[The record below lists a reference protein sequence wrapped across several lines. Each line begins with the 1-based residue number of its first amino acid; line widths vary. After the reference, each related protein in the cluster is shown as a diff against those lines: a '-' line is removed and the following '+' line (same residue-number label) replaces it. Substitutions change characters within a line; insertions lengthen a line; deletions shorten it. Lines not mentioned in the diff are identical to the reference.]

1 VNAMTK
7 EEFWKRVDTQLHRP
21 NDKER
26 YALRDELEAHIEDHA
41 LALEET
47 GCPAEE
53 TEARAV
59 EAMGEPEE
67 IGKALN
73 NQFSVFWQ
81 VMIWVGTLVI
91 MVLVWQILSNGWS
104 QYGSQYQENKQARTD
119 PAGQVWFMP
128 AFEERYTLVANP
140 EIRTKIGND
149 ELYIYWVGIDPENNK
164 AQVAIS
170 AYDENPVGW
179 VAQNIMNSIWVEN
192 QAGDVFYKNKGYGD
206 VAVSYMGIRD
216 IPVEREDTHL
226 LLRHNRLGRDLTVE
240 IPLPWEVSP

>member
-1 VNAMTK
+1 MNAMTK

-21 NDKER
+21 NDRER

-41 LALEET
+41 LELEDA
-47 GCPAEE
+47 GCCPEE
-53 TEARAV
+53 AEARAV

-81 VMIWVGTLVI
+81 VMIWLGTIVI
-91 MVLVWQILSNGWS
+91 AVLIWQILSNGWS
-104 QYGSQYQENKQARTD
+104 QYGSLYQENKQARTD

-128 AFEERYTLVANP
+128 AFEKRYTLVANP

-149 ELYIYWVGIDPENNK
+149 ELYIYWVGIDPENDQ
-164 AQVAIS
+164 AQVAVS
-170 AYDENPVGW
+170 LYDESPVGW
-179 VAQNIMNSIWVEN
+179 VGRNTLSRVWMEN
-192 QAGDVFYKNKGYGD
+192 QAGEKFWQNTGYGD
-206 VAVSYMGIRD
+206 VAVSYAGFKN

-226 LLRHNRLGRDLTVE
+226 ILRHETLGCGLTIE
-240 IPLPWEVSP
+240 IPLPWEVSQ